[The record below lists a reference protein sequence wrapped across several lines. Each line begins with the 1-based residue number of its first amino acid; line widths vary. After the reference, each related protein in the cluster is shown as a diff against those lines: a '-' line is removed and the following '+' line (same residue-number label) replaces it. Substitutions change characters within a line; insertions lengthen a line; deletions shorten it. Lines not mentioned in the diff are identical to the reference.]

1 MMVDELEQKCYDL
14 DSKVRLVE
22 EERDSLV
29 LENDEL
35 QEQISALK
43 TLVEDAE
50 SKNTRGVDES
60 TREEILRLGK

>member
-1 MMVDELEQKCYDL
+1 MVDELEQKCYDL

-29 LENDEL
+29 AENDEL

-43 TLVEDAE
+43 SLVEDAE
-50 SKNTRGVDES
+50 SAAQNTRGVDET
-60 TREEILRLGK
+60 TREEILR